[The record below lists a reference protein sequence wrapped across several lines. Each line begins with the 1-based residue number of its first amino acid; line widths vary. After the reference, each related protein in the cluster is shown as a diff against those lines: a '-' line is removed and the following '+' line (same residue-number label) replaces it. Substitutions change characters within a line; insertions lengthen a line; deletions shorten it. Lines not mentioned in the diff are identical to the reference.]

1 MTCAPN
7 IYTHICYFYS
17 TQNYYLI
24 DIFYR
29 VIIVIA
35 NTVLYIYIHVH
46 VSIYA
51 ALYIHCTRFFFFKNS
66 ATVKDKCDYV
76 YIIAHTCNIIIDQ
89 KSL

>member
-17 TQNYYLI
+17 TQNY
-24 DIFYR
+24 R
-29 VIIVIA
+29 VIIVKA
-35 NTVLYIYIHVH
+35 NTVLYIYTCTCKHIC
-46 VSIYA
+46 SFIYT
-51 ALYIHCTRFFFFKNS
+51 LYSYFFFKNS

-89 KSL
+89 ISL

>member
-17 TQNYYLI
+17 TQNY
-24 DIFYR
+24 R
-29 VIIVIA
+29 VIIVKA
-35 NTVLYIYIHVH
+35 NTVLYIYTCTCKHIC
-46 VSIYA
+46 SFIYT
-51 ALYIHCTRFFFFKNS
+51 LYSYFFSKNS

>member
-17 TQNYYLI
+17 TQNYSLI

-35 NTVLYIYIHVH
+35 NTVLYIYTCTCKHIC
-46 VSIYA
+46 SFIYT
-51 ALYIHCTRFFFFKNS
+51 LYSYFFFKNS